1 MQQISKVVS
10 KMKASPVREMY
21 NLANQVDNLLD
32 FTLGEPDFDT
42 PKNIKQ
48 AAIRALELNKT
59 HYTHNAGIYEL
70 RKAISNYIE
79 KYCGIIAD
87 PETNIF
93 VGAGATEV
101 LSLIIRALVEEEN
114 EVIIQAPMWPTVIG
128 QINICGGITVP
139 IRLKECNGFVFK
151 AEDIEKKISSKTK
164 LIIMNTPQNP
174 TGAVIPKEEQIKI
187 AELAERYDLYLI
199 ADEVYH
205 RFVYDDAKHFS
216 IASEHKYKERII
228 TIGSFSKTYSMT
240 GWRLGYGIANSYLID
255 RITKLHEFYS
265 SCTNTFA
272 QYGAVEALEGDQE
285 FVNYMREEYDKRRRL
300 TVEAVNSIKGL
311 NCRPPKGAFYAF
323 INIKDT
329 RMTSMEFC
337 QKLLTETGVALA
349 PGIGFGR
356 GGDEYVRLCYANSIE
371 KLKAGFEKMSMFCEK
386 L

>member
-42 PKNIKQ
+42 PKSIKQ

-349 PGIGFGR
+349 PGIGC
-356 GGDEYVRLCYANSIE
+356 L
-371 KLKAGFEKMSMFCEK
+371 
-386 L
+386 